1 MASTDPKS
9 VWDVGAALGEG
20 PVWVERDRAL
30 WFTDIKGRKIHR
42 HDPAG
47 GGRQSWSA
55 PEQVG
60 FVLPARDGGFIAGLM
75 SGLHRFDESTGRFT
89 LISEIEPEL
98 PNNRLNDG
106 VVDPRGRLWFGT
118 MDNGEEAKTGAFYRF
133 ERGEVAPTGLEGIAI
148 TNGPALSPDGR
159 ILYFVDTRAG
169 TVGCADVAGDGTLGP
184 SRAFVRIDPAEGF
197 PDGPTVD
204 REGCVWIGLYA
215 GWEARRYSPAGELVG
230 RVRFPVANITKIGF
244 GGDDLRTAYA
254 TTARHLLTPAELEQ
268 QPQAGD
274 LFEFRVDVPG
284 LPCPLVA
291 T

>member
-1 MASTDPKS
+1 MAATEPKS
-9 VWDVGAALGEG
+9 VWDVAATLGEG

-30 WFTDIKGRKIHR
+30 WFTDIKGRRVHR
-42 HDPAG
+42 YDPAT
-47 GGRQSWSA
+47 GGRQTWVA

-89 LISEIEPEL
+89 LIAEIEPER

-106 VVDPRGRLWFGT
+106 VVDPAGRLWFGT
-118 MDNGEEAKTGAFYRF
+118 MDNGENAKTGAFYRF
-133 ERGEVAPTGLEGIAI
+133 ERGAVAATGLDGIAI

-159 ILYFVDTRAG
+159 TLYFVDTRAG
-169 TVGCADVAGDGTLGP
+169 TIGSAEVGEDGSLGP
-184 SRAFVRIDPAEGF
+184 ARPFARIDPAEGH
-197 PDGPTVD
+197 PDGPSVD
-204 REGCVWIGLYA
+204 SEGFVWVGLYA
-215 GWEARRYSPAGELVG
+215 GWEARRYSPAGELAE
-230 RVRFPVANITKIGF
+230 RVRFPVANITKIAF

-254 TTARHLLTPAELEQ
+254 TTARQMLTPAEIAR
-268 QPQAGD
+268 QPRAGD

-284 LPCPLVA
+284 LPSPLVA

>member
-1 MASTDPKS
+1 MANSEPIS
-9 VWDVGAALGEG
+9 VWDVAAELGEG
-20 PVWVERDRAL
+20 PVWHPRDKAL
-30 WFTDIKGRKIHR
+30 WFTDIKKRRIHR
-42 HDPAG
+42 YDPADG
-47 GGRQSWSA
+47 DRQTWSA

-60 FVLPARDGGFIAGLM
+60 FVLPAADGGFVAGLM

-89 LISEIEPEL
+89 LIAAVDPER

-106 VVDPRGRLWFGT
+106 VVDPAGRLWFGT
-118 MDNGEEAKTGAFYRF
+118 MDNGETGKTGAFYRF
-133 ERGEVAPTGLEGIAI
+133 ERGIVAPTGIDGIAI

-169 TVGCADVAGDGTLGP
+169 TIGCADVGEDGALGAP
-184 SRAFVRIDPAEGF
+184 RPFARIDPAEGH

-204 REGCVWIGLYA
+204 SEGCVWIGLYA

-230 RVRFPVANITKIGF
+230 RVRFPVANITKIAF
-244 GGDDLRTAYA
+244 GGEDLRTVYA
-254 TTARHLLTPAELEQ
+254 TTARHLLSPAEMER

-291 T
+291 A